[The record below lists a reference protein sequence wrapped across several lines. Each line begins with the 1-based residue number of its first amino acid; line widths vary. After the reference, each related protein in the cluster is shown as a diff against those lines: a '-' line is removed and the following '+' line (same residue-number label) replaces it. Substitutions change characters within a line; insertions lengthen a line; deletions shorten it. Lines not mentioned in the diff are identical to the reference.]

1 MINSYIRCHE
11 TLRLAKWLLCKF
23 QINSMFNRMIDVG
36 EDGHMR
42 LKCCG
47 KFVTDIGNVPPYAI
61 PKRRKTD
68 YRNPLMDGE
77 ENMN

>member
-1 MINSYIRCHE
+1 MAIIKSDFHFISY
-11 TLRLAKWLLCKF
+11 
-23 QINSMFNRMIDVG
+23 RMIDVG

-47 KFVTDIGNVPPYAI
+47 KIRTGIGNVPPYTA
-61 PKRRKTD
+61 PRRKKTE

-77 ENMN
+77 DMN

>member
-1 MINSYIRCHE
+1 
-11 TLRLAKWLLCKF
+11 
-23 QINSMFNRMIDVG
+23 MFNRMIDVG

-47 KFVTDIGNVPPYAI
+47 KFVTGIGNVPPYAI

-77 ENMN
+77 GNLN

>member
-1 MINSYIRCHE
+1 
-11 TLRLAKWLLCKF
+11 
-23 QINSMFNRMIDVG
+23 MIDVG

-47 KFVTDIGNVPPYAI
+47 KIRTGIGNVPPYTA
-61 PKRRKTD
+61 PRRKKTE

-77 ENMN
+77 DMN